1 MVGGGGVARLDISSG
16 LPRCSRPLIENIL
29 VYLGMRIWGE
39 RVEER
44 TGGNRVHKQGLCQ
57 GATAVAEVSPIWE
70 PRVLLGVV
78 GGGRDLGFSSSSV
91 AAPNL
96 G

>member
-1 MVGGGGVARLDISSG
+1 MGGEGGGEDR
-16 LPRCSRPLIENIL
+16 RE
-29 VYLGMRIWGE
+29 
-39 RVEER
+39 
-44 TGGNRVHKQGLCQ
+44 QGLCQ
-57 GATAVAEVSPIWE
+57 GATAVAEVSLIWE
-70 PRVLLGVV
+70 SRVLLGVV